1 MMMKHIV
8 KQSLLVFPLMCSCG
22 QQHKDKDRGIEPPF
36 PKEQPREPLELTDE
50 ELGDQIRI
58 QSHHRGLAHYGF
70 LIGYRENQLVP
81 LFDGKSKRV
90 IEQSD
95 LKKDGIRSVED
106 AFRNL
111 EWIKTYPFELVA
123 ERIRIRSLQEKLIT
137 DEQYFTYREAHK
149 VPLFQ
154 EETQFVIEEKYMLAW
169 WIIKEDDAF
178 PAK

>member
-1 MMMKHIV
+1 MKNIV
-8 KQSLLVFPLMCSCG
+8 KHSLVALPLMYACG
-22 QQHKDKDRGIEPPF
+22 QKDRDRDKAIETPF
-36 PKEQPREPLELTDE
+36 PRESPQPLELTDE

-58 QSHHRGLAHYGF
+58 QAHHRGLTHYGF

-81 LFDGKSKRV
+81 LFDGKNKRV
-90 IEQSD
+90 IEQHR
-95 LKKDGIRSVED
+95 LKKEGIRTVED
-106 AFRNL
+106 AFKNL

-123 ERIRIRSLQEKLIT
+123 ERIRIRSLEDNLIT

-154 EETQFVIEEKYMLAW
+154 EETQFLIEEKYMLGW
-169 WIIKEDDAF
+169 WILKEDDAF

>member
-1 MMMKHIV
+1 MMRKN
-8 KQSLLVFPLMCSCG
+8 LVDG
-22 QQHKDKDRGIEPPF
+22 V
-36 PKEQPREPLELTDE
+36 
-50 ELGDQIRI
+50 LGDQIRI

-81 LFDGKSKRV
+81 LFDGKIKRL
-90 IEQSD
+90 IEQRD
-95 LKKDGIRSVED
+95 LKKEGIRTVED

-111 EWIKTYPFELVA
+111 EWIKTHPFELVA

-169 WIIKEDDAF
+169 WIIKEDGNS
-178 PAK
+178 PGRSSSVE